1 MDYNWIKIYTSTDP
15 FKIEL
20 LKGFL
25 NENNIIAMSINKKD
39 SSYLSFGEIE
49 LLVNER
55 DVMKAKILITKQE
68 RWTLIISLEGFFQD
82 QYM

>member
-49 LLVNER
+49 LLVDAK
-55 DVMKAKILITKQE
+55 DVMKAKILIKKQE
-68 RWTLIISLEGFFQD
+68 DESNN
-82 QYM
+82 

>member
-25 NENNIIAMSINKKD
+25 DQNNIVAMSINKKD
-39 SSYLSFGEIE
+39 SSYLAFGEVE
-49 LLVNER
+49 LLVDAK
-55 DVMKAKILITKQE
+55 DVMKAKILIKKQE
-68 RWTLIISLEGFFQD
+68 DGANN
-82 QYM
+82 

>member
-25 NENNIIAMSINKKD
+25 NENNIMAMSINKKD

-49 LLVNER
+49 LLVNEK
-55 DVMKAKILITKQE
+55 DVMKAKTLRTKQE
-68 RWTLIISLEGFFQD
+68 R
-82 QYM
+82 

>member
-1 MDYNWIKIYTSTDP
+1 VDYNWIKIYTSTDP

-68 RWTLIISLEGFFQD
+68 R
-82 QYM
+82 

>member
-39 SSYLSFGEIE
+39 SSYLSFGEIQ
-49 LLVNER
+49 LLVNEK
-55 DVMKAKILITKQE
+55 DVMKAKTLIIKQE
-68 RWTLIISLEGFFQD
+68 R
-82 QYM
+82 

>member
-25 NENNIIAMSINKKD
+25 DQNNIVAMSINKKD
-39 SSYLSFGEIE
+39 SSYLAFGEIE
-49 LLVNER
+49 LLVDAK
-55 DVMKAKILITKQE
+55 DVMKAKILIKKQE
-68 RWTLIISLEGFFQD
+68 R
-82 QYM
+82 